1 MMVTES
7 GAKHTSH
14 HIHIH
19 VQNHITAEAK
29 SRGWK
34 GAHPCCHKSSYSFHL
49 RWLSQC
55 QAQLHYHI
63 RRAFPQFQS
72 ILLFL
77 TLMDACEPAQSSE
90 VFKCCKA
97 KRKGTL
103 LTTRPKPSLHQKA
116 SGFTEKQRKL
126 VPGCLRFVKHPL
138 WEMTVVSE
146 YLENLIIND
155 VKNEWRSI
163 DLYNI

>member
-63 RRAFPQFQS
+63 RRAIPQFQS

-97 KRKGTL
+97 KRKGTQINIHYSL
-103 LTTRPKPSLHQKA
+103 QGPNPPSTRKPVDSQKN
-116 SGFTEKQRKL
+116 R
-126 VPGCLRFVKHPL
+126 
-138 WEMTVVSE
+138 
-146 YLENLIIND
+146 ENLYQGAC
-155 VKNEWRSI
+155 VSWSI
-163 DLYNI
+163 HFGKWQ